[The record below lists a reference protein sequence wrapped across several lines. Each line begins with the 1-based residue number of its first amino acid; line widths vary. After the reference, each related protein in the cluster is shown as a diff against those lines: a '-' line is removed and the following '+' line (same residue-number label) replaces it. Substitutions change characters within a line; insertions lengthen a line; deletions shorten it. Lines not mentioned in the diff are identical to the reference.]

1 MPHAVDDA
9 NEFTAQTKNSQSKL
23 TERIRRRLWH
33 CNPSEPLGPAS
44 QQTPVPLH
52 RWCGAAAAGAVGA
65 PPSPK
70 IRPDTRCL
78 TLPRTNSSC
87 SIQCALGS
95 PGPRV
100 GTRAQRCSRPPVM
113 YSRPPDCA
121 SQRTGAPI
129 LLPPQTHSGA
139 PPGPLQTEL
148 CSTWIRSGGCPY
160 GHKCQFA
167 HGVDELRARQALLAT
182 RSPNH
187 LRRTLSDPASRRTNP
202 LHTRPRSAG
211 RSHEAADAPTVPGA
225 ALCTA
230 TSWRR
235 SSSLCCDSWTR
246 VRRCSCS

>member
-1 MPHAVDDA
+1 MVRGG
-9 NEFTAQTKNSQSKL
+9 S
-23 TERIRRRLWH
+23 RR
-33 CNPSEPLGPAS
+33 SG
-44 QQTPVPLH
+44 
-52 RWCGAAAAGAVGA
+52 GGA
-65 PPSPK
+65 PLAKDPARYK
-70 IRPDTRCL
+70 VPD
-78 TLPRTNSSC
+78 PDAAPFFPAAC
-87 SIQCALGS
+87 SVPWIPLD
-95 PGPRV
+95 RV
-100 GTRAQRCSRPPVM
+100 GTRAQRCCRPPVM

-121 SQRTGAPI
+121 SQRIGAPSSCHPNPFWRPT
-129 LLPPQTHSGA
+129 LS
-139 PPGPLQTEL
+139 LQTEL

-182 RSPNH
+182 RNPNH
-187 LRRTLSDPASRRTNP
+187 LRRTLSDLRCRRTNP

-246 VRRCSCS
+246 VRRCSCSYRCHSRNHPRRACAVLARRT